1 MRRLGN
7 KRISCQRI
15 IVILLGI
22 VFSILTLELG
32 LRLGSLLLISFQ
44 EYSNRISFYKKGTY
58 RIMCLGESTTL
69 RQYPPF
75 LEDILN
81 QCNIGIKF
89 SVIDKGVIETNTAAI
104 LLSLE
109 ENLNK
114 YKPDMV
120 VTMMGE
126 NDKDI
131 MYYKDIPEVAT
142 KLFQY
147 CRTYR
152 CMRLIYTHILNR
164 LKGRGIYGL
173 INRAG
178 SRRRAELKKIE
189 TITEDNLFSSEESL
203 KKTIELNLRN
213 DGAYVELGKLY
224 LHQAKLSEAEE
235 LFKKAIELNPKNDR
249 AYSELGWLYRHEGKI
264 LEAEESLKKAIELN
278 PKSYSA
284 LSRLGDILRCEA
296 KFSQAEES
304 LKKAIELNPK
314 GSFAYIALGWL
325 YRCQG
330 EESLKKTIESHT
342 DKRAYGLGYHCQE
355 NDKFSQAEE
364 LFKKAIELSPGN
376 VWGCDGLVGL
386 YWKRGE
392 LSKAEEVLREFLAI
406 NPNNDWAHKNLE
418 SLYGEMNRI
427 ELAQEYKK
435 RRDELR
441 FNEYS
446 TMTINNYRELKE
458 ILDRRAIRLVCVEYP
473 VCSVEPLKKIFE
485 GERGVVFVDNE
496 RVFKEALK
504 RGSYTEYFR
513 DLFGGDFGHCTPKG
527 NRLLAENIANVIL
540 KEVFHK

>member
-1 MRRLGN
+1 M
-7 KRISCQRI
+7 
-15 IVILLGI
+15 ILLGI

-32 LRLGSLLLISFQ
+32 LRLGGLLFISFQ
-44 EYSNRISFYKKGTY
+44 EYSNRISLYKKGTY
-58 RIMCLGESTTL
+58 RIMCLGESTTA

-81 QCNIGIKF
+81 QRNIGVKS
-89 SVIDKGVIETNTAAI
+89 SVIDKGIIATNTATI

-120 VTMMGE
+120 VTMMGN
-126 NDKDI
+126 NDKHI
-131 MYYKDIPEVAT
+131 MYYKDIPKVAT

-152 CMRLIYTHILNR
+152 FMRLIYMHILNK
-164 LKGRGIYGL
+164 LKEEGIYGL

-178 SRRRAELKKIE
+178 SRRRAESKKIE

-203 KKTIELNLRN
+203 KKAIELNLRN
-213 DGAYVELGKLY
+213 DGAYVELGRFY
-224 LHQAKLSEAEE
+224 RDRAKSSEAEE

-249 AYSELGWLYRHEGKI
+249 AYTELGWLYWQWGKI
-264 LEAEESLKKAIELN
+264 LKAEESLKKAIELN
-278 PKSYSA
+278 PKSYWA
-284 LSRLGDILRCEA
+284 LSRLGEILRCTTRL
-296 KFSQAEES
+296 SQAEE
-304 LKKAIELNPK
+304 LFKKAIELNPK
-314 GSFAYIALGWL
+314 ESFAYIALGWL

-330 EESLKKTIESHT
+330 EESLKKAIESHT
-342 DKRAYGLGYHCQE
+342 DKRAYGPGYHYGE

-364 LFKKAIELSPGN
+364 LFKKAIELSPRD
-376 VWGCDGLVGL
+376 VWGWDGLVGL
-386 YWKRGE
+386 YWKQCE

-406 NPNNDWAHKNLE
+406 NPKNDWAYRTLE
-418 SLYGEMNRI
+418 SLYREMNRI

-435 RRDELR
+435 KRAELR
-441 FNEYS
+441 LNEYS
-446 TMTINNYRELKE
+446 AITINNYRKLKE
-458 ILDRRAIRLVCVEYP
+458 ILDKRAIQLVCVQYP
-473 VCSVEPLKKIFE
+473 VRSVEPLKNIFK
-485 GERGVVFVDNE
+485 GEKGVIFVDNE

-504 RGSYTEYFR
+504 RGSYIEYFK
-513 DLFGGDFGHCTPKG
+513 DSFGGDFGHCTPKG